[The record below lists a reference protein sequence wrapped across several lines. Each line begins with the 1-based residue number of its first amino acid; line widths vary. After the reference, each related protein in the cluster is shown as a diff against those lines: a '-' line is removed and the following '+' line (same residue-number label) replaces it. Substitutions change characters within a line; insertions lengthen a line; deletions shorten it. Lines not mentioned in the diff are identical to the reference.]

1 MGKGDDV
8 ENGAEEKMRVE
19 GETRRGDRETM
30 WRMERR
36 RCE

>member
-1 MGKGDDV
+1 V

-19 GETRRGDRETM
+19 GETRRGGRETM
-30 WRMERR
+30 WRMEGRR